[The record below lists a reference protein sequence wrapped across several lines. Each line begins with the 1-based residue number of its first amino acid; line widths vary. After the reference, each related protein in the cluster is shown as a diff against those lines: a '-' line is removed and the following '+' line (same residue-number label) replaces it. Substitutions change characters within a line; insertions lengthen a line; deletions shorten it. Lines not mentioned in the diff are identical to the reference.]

1 MSGVTSRASAHPR
14 KRRSKLIS
22 HLCVNARSIMGRVE
36 SRGAAAWFPAVV
48 AALLSLILQPFDA
61 KATATA
67 ATTWPAGSNCTRWCG
82 NIEIPYPFG
91 IEPGCFHAPSF
102 NLTCTNSEP
111 PELFL
116 GDGTVQVLEISVPT
130 ATVRINTSIVE
141 LSGRGDRGL
150 PMSGTW
156 GAGIPQD
163 GTYFLSE
170 ENSILRATGC
180 DVEVD
185 IRGGDRNQLIASCSA
200 ICPSLGPDDNRAF
213 LVGDGSCGGIRCC
226 QANIDIG
233 YSFYNIQ
240 IHKLPP
246 SNMGAMA
253 MPDQVDSTVY
263 IVDQDFSYKMTDF
276 TPRPQPE
283 AVLLATLD
291 WIIASNSTCPKD
303 SSSAHECVSANSYC
317 INITD
322 SSLSNTGGYRCVCDA
337 GYHGNPCIHMDAK
350 VNEFCSDDH
359 TGFYVRNQTKY
370 ICTSVFLVLIQIN
383 VFVVHY

>member
-1 MSGVTSRASAHPR
+1 VYDDAPYIAHVSRALYIYLDAGGESAT
-14 KRRSKLIS
+14 RSKPILPRPSPCCLVVDLLIALAQMDTKVALFRALLMAAVVTPLS
-22 HLCVNARSIMGRVE
+22 LVAK
-36 SRGAAAWFPAVV
+36 GAAA
-48 AALLSLILQPFDA
+48 AAGR
-61 KATATA
+61 T
-67 ATTWPAGSNCTRWCG
+67 NCTRWCG
-82 NIEIPYPFG
+82 NISIPYPFG

-141 LSGRGDRGL
+141 LTVGSDRGL
-150 PMSGTW
+150 PVNGTW
-156 GAGIPQD
+156 GASIPQD

-170 ENSILRATGC
+170 TNSMLRAMGC
-180 DVEVD
+180 GIEVHV
-185 IRGGDRNQLIASCSA
+185 RGGDDNQLIASCSA
-200 ICPSLGPDDNRAF
+200 ICPSLGSYSQHERLY

-337 GYHGNPCIHMDAK
+337 G
-350 VNEFCSDDH
+350 
-359 TGFYVRNQTKY
+359 
-370 ICTSVFLVLIQIN
+370 
-383 VFVVHY
+383 

>member
-246 SNMGAMA
+246 SNTAA
-253 MPDQVDSTVY
+253 MPDLVDWAY
-263 IVDQDFSYKMTDF
+263 IVDRGFSYTETADF
-276 TPRPQPE
+276 PPPAHRPE
-283 AVLLATLD
+283 AAPATLE
-291 WIIASNSTCPKD
+291 WIMATDSTCPN
-303 SSSAHECVSANSYC
+303 SSSAHECVSANSSC
-317 INITD
+317 IDIYTY
-322 SSLSNTGGYRCVCDA
+322 SRGLVNTTRGYRCGCDA
-337 GYHGNPCIHMDAK
+337 GYQGNP
-350 VNEFCSDDH
+350 
-359 TGFYVRNQTKY
+359 Y
-370 ICTSVFLVLIQIN
+370 ILDGCKGKRVL
-383 VFVVHY
+383 F